1 MAKIDIT
8 LEGHFKT
15 VDTFF
20 TKKILTFT
28 IFTERILQQ
37 LVDNTSKAELVFFL
51 SIAVFSNQQL
61 KFTDLKLK

>member
-1 MAKIDIT
+1 MTKIDIT

-37 LVDNTSKAELVFFL
+37 LVDNTSKAELVFFY
-51 SIAVFSNQQL
+51 Q
-61 KFTDLKLK
+61 